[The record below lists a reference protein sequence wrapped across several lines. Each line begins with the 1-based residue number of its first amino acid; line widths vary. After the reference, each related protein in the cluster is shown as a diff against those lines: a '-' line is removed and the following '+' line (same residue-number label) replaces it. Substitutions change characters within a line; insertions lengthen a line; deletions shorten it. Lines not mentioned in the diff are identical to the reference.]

1 MGTGML
7 YVTGSIFLITIGLFK
22 FLYFHFSVFWACM
35 CPWIY
40 LFLSGCGFIG
50 VLTVRFYD
58 PHYPHDISC
67 NPSSLISDFL
77 YLPFCSLTHSAWQI
91 VNSFCLIKKWCIGLV
106 DFFFPSV
113 QSALHLFLLWSY
125 CHLFLWFG
133 IWFDILSL
141 FCWRIKSCSLFV
153 NFFFL

>member
-1 MGTGML
+1 ML
-7 YVTGSIFLITIGLFK
+7 YVTGSIFLITIGMFK

-91 VNSFCLIKKWCIGLV
+91 VNSFCLIKIWYVGLV
-106 DFFFPSV
+106 DFFLV
-113 QSALHLFLLWSY
+113 IKVLFIYFYPDLTAICSCDLGFGLMY
-125 CHLFLWFG
+125 FLY
-133 IWFDILSL
+133 
-141 FCWRIKSCSLFV
+141 FV
-153 NFFFL
+153 EGTSRVAYL